1 MNTIKLSEQDHKTIE
16 ESVKKIAEENKIESV
31 EEVSIKLSKESGIVF
46 FKEAILEKKPERINK
61 EKPDIAELAESFIS
75 GNIST
80 VREEIDGDTQLKHN
94 IYDYLK
100 EMGMDEEASSFRKL
114 IFS

>member
-1 MNTIKLSEQDHKTIE
+1 MNTIKLSEKDHKTIE
-16 ESVKKIAEENKIESV
+16 ESVKKIAKENKIESV
-31 EEVSIKLSKESGIVF
+31 EEVSIKLSKDSGIVKF
-46 FKEAILEKKPERINK
+46 AMDDLHTKKK
-61 EKPDIAELAESFIS
+61 EKPDVAELAESFIN

-80 VREEIDGDTQLKHN
+80 VRKEIDGDTQLKHE